1 MPYFPVR
8 FGRNAAACT
17 LILCLIACHKV
28 EPQEDP
34 VRAVKVITVGVA
46 GSDMGLEFSG
56 EIRARVETGLGFRVA
71 GKLLNRSVE
80 LGQRVKAGQELAHLD
95 PQDYRLASEAT
106 AAQLLVAQ
114 TNRDLAGADLRRY
127 QDLYKQGFIS
137 AAELERREASF
148 KAAHAQ
154 RQQAQAQN
162 TVQGNQSNYTHLLA
176 DGAGVITAVEANAGQ
191 VLAAGQPVVRL
202 AMDGPRDVVFSVPE
216 DKLSLLKAGGLVEV
230 RLWNSGKSL
239 KAKLR
244 DVSASADPV
253 TRTFVVK
260 AMLPADLGRDEG
272 DVVLGATVTVTLPS
286 AAMTLGVSRVT
297 LPTSALRHEGAVTSV
312 WLLNSSSMTVSAQTV
327 EVHTAEGNDAV
338 VSLGL
343 KNGDQVV
350 VSGVH
355 ALNPG
360 QKVSLF
366 QARK

>member
-1 MPYFPVR
+1 MFCFSLS
-8 FGRNAAACT
+8 FGRALAACVF
-17 LILCLIACHKV
+17 ILCLTGCHKV
-28 EPQEDP
+28 EPQQDP
-34 VRAVKVITVGVA
+34 VRSVKVITVGAA
-46 GSDMGLEFSG
+46 GSELGLEFSG

-71 GKLLNRSVE
+71 GKLLHRAVE
-80 LGQRVKAGQELAHLD
+80 LGQRVNAGQELAHLD

-106 AAQLLVAQ
+106 AAQLQVAQ
-114 TNRDLAGADLRRY
+114 TNRDLAGADLHRY
-127 QDLYKQGFIS
+127 QDLFKQGFIS

-154 RQQAQAQN
+154 WQQAQAQN
-162 TVQGNQSNYTHLLA
+162 AVQANQSNYTHLRA

-191 VLAAGQPVVRL
+191 VLAAGQSVVRL

-216 DKLSLLKAGGLVEV
+216 DKLASLKPGSLVDV
-230 RLWNSGKSL
+230 RFWNSGKSL

-244 DVSASADPV
+244 DVAASADPV
-253 TRTFVVK
+253 TRTFMVK
-260 AMLPADLGRDEG
+260 AMLPADLGRDDT
-272 DVVLGATVTVTLPS
+272 DVLLGATVTVTLPS
-286 AAMTLGVSRVT
+286 AAMSLGVPRVT
-297 LPTSALRHEGAVTSV
+297 LPTSALRRDGDMTSV
-312 WLLNSSSMTVSAQTV
+312 WLLNPSSMTVSAQTV
-327 EVHTAEGNDAV
+327 EVHSAEANDVV
-338 VSLGL
+338 VSVGL

>member
-1 MPYFPVR
+1 MSYFSVGFVR
-8 FGRNAAACT
+8 VAVCG
-17 LILCLIACHKV
+17 LVLCLSACHKV

-34 VRAVKVITVGVA
+34 VRAVKVITVGAV

-114 TNRDLAGADLRRY
+114 TNLDLAGADLKRY

-148 KAAHAQ
+148 KAAQAQ
-154 RQQAQAQN
+154 WQQAQAQN
-162 TVQGNQSNYTHLLA
+162 TVQGNQTNYTRLLA
-176 DGAGVITAVEANAGQ
+176 DGAGVITAVEASAGQ

-202 AMDGPRDVVFSVPE
+202 AMDGARDVVFSVPE
-216 DKLSLLKAGGLVEV
+216 DKLSSLKVGGSVDV

-239 KAKLR
+239 KAKIR
-244 DVSASADPV
+244 DVSVSADPV

-260 AMLPADLGRDEG
+260 AMLSSDLGRDEA

-286 AAMTLGVSRVT
+286 SAMAAGVPRVT
-297 LPTSALRHEGAVTSV
+297 LPTSALRHEAGVTSV
-312 WLLNSSSMTVSAQTV
+312 WLLNPSSMTVSTQAV
-327 EVHTAEGNDAV
+327 EVFTAEGNDAV
-338 VSLGL
+338 VSRGL
-343 KNGDQVV
+343 QNGDQVV

-366 QARK
+366 QARP